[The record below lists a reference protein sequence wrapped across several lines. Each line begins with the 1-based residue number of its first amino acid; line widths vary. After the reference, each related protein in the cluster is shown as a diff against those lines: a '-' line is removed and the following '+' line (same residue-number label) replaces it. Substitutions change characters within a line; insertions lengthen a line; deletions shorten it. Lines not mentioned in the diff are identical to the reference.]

1 MGATYFCACTLC
13 RAYHVLY
20 FGSYYNAGRRSKA
33 VFRGFFFP
41 AWYFCPYTEQ
51 AMAHYYWEDH
61 FLGTRGSFEAGIL
74 FCFHTPAH
82 QHLSW
87 WATSVK
93 ERRNSEKDGGKRGK
107 GKKRQRQSSSDEAS
121 ASDTETH
128 QPSSSRTRSV
138 RPPSRYCDEETADS
152 DESDTVCIIC
162 GCREPPVKDSIVFWV
177 DCDSCGEWA
186 HTHCAL
192 GCNSATRNCV
202 CLSCTQK

>member
-1 MGATYFCACTLC
+1 MG
-13 RAYHVLY
+13 H
-20 FGSYYNAGRRSKA
+20 
-33 VFRGFFFP
+33 
-41 AWYFCPYTEQ
+41 
-51 AMAHYYWEDH
+51 
-61 FLGTRGSFEAGIL
+61 
-74 FCFHTPAH
+74 
-82 QHLSW
+82 
-87 WATSVK
+87 
-93 ERRNSEKDGGKRGK
+93 ERKRKKKQREKDVGKRGK

-138 RPPSRYCDEETADS
+138 RPPSRYRDEETADS

-192 GCNSATRNCV
+192 GCTQLHVTLFVYPVASSFVVIINVIFWCFFTVGDIRRKPRIIAT
-202 CLSCTQK
+202 LD